1 MKSQIVLL
9 HTNKEGEN
17 CFDLCY
23 ASKTI
28 SPKVISSFTGKQLLL
43 LQLKSYVAMFI
54 LANVTEVVMTQ
65 DKEKSHQV
73 DNIPLTLKGVLKFYY
88 YFRQARPYVEN
99 VHYVKNNCKVT
110 LE

>member
-1 MKSQIVLL
+1 
-9 HTNKEGEN
+9 
-17 CFDLCY
+17 
-23 ASKTI
+23 
-28 SPKVISSFTGKQLLL
+28 
-43 LQLKSYVAMFI
+43 MFI

-99 VHYVKNNCKVT
+99 VHYVKTIVRLPWNDINSFPFSSENLFTCIIIQSVSKKQCNILNNIVISMLCS
-110 LE
+110 LF

>member
-1 MKSQIVLL
+1 M
-9 HTNKEGEN
+9 
-17 CFDLCY
+17 
-23 ASKTI
+23 
-28 SPKVISSFTGKQLLL
+28 L

-99 VHYVKNNCKVT
+99 VHYVKTIVRLPWNDINSFSFFLLSDISFMFIIVLLK
-110 LE
+110 